1 MNLKKEL
8 GSVAD
13 AVKKV
18 MEAELSQKQKQ
29 IAKLAEPKNKI
40 DASDLTKLR
49 TSKAKGKNLGEESVE
64 QIDETWKSLKK
75 TKANLDAIRQTG
87 KKVIV
92 QHGEGDTIYRVLKQK
107 KNVKNVK
114 EEVEQIDELSK
125 DTKARYIEA
134 AARDL
139 NRRGADAVGLI
150 SKFAKTKGK
159 DEEDAALKQTVHH
172 VSKSQKR
179 IANVGKVARQL
190 SREEVEEISEKV
202 DPEQAKL
209 QGNPSP
215 SILQRVTSTIQD
227 FRTMGKQQKLKQRLQ
242 DLSKLHRDEPKSE
255 NVKEETVKEQ
265 NVAENSKPS
274 LFAQAK
280 QGFKILG
287 VRTHTGKHER
297 SAESGVTDWDKENE
311 LAKKEFKPAKEKRKK
326 YGARQNYV
334 RSTRV
339 NESFTDLLNVYKE
352 NGFKALENE
361 FVKEE
366 PTNDETKITAFD
378 ANEVNGVKID
388 TIEER
393 VMTKPE
399 MEKKEEIVK
408 SMKKDRAGFKERYG
422 DRAKDVMH
430 ATATKLA
437 MKD

>member
-107 KNVKNVK
+107 KKATAS
-114 EEVEQIDELSK
+114 LSK
-125 DTKARYIEA
+125 
-134 AARDL
+134 
-139 NRRGADAVGLI
+139 
-150 SKFAKTKGK
+150 
-159 DEEDAALKQTVHH
+159 
-172 VSKSQKR
+172 
-179 IANVGKVARQL
+179 
-190 SREEVEEISEKV
+190 EEVEEISEKV